1 MDRRPS
7 TLVVGTLLA
16 FVVFTSVGL
25 VLLPGVSVAGG
36 SSGSTKGQPTLALLG
51 QSPWVG
57 PDESFAAHLE
67 VKGATASSAPA
78 LKVTVY
84 SYLTSRSAFD
94 QTLTGPPTGRVLS
107 QSAPVAVST
116 LPSSS
121 GGGFNVSVAV
131 GTGSLGSSAPG
142 SPFSVDLRCPLG
154 SCGGVYPVTLTLT
167 NASGKTTFDQLTTYL
182 VYDAPATSTE
192 RLRLSVVVPLGLAP
206 QAPDAIGNLAPPS
219 EGSLE
224 SVTALAAG
232 LATHPEVPVTVDP
245 DPASALTMST
255 DGRPS
260 AHRALASVIAA
271 SAVASRQVVCSPF
284 TAVNPSAM
292 FADGLGTELSDQIT
306 RGAQVLSALGV
317 RAPTCAGPQATW
329 VSGSTLD
336 PAAITGLA
344 ALGYHDV
351 VLPPSAVEGPSTS
364 TTPSRLFTLSA
375 AKDATSQ
382 AAAGLTA
389 TLSDPGLGQQLQAA
403 TGPDAVLA
411 AYQLLS
417 ELALIYY
424 EAPNAT
430 TARGVV
436 AVAPGGWSPSPAFLS
451 SVLGGLDQNP
461 VIAPVT
467 LNDLF
472 SQVPVGGTVGGVAE
486 PTVRHPAAV
495 TEPTGAGALPAPRH
509 SRRPP
514 ETRRIRGCRRPH
526 RGVHRDRPPGPAAAV
541 GVRRAQ
547 GLAAV
552 RRRRRGRRGPGAP
565 ARDGDHP

>member
-1 MDRRPS
+1 MPRANPRAPIGCHAEVDRRPS

-306 RGAQVLSALGV
+306 RGAQVLSALGSGRRHARGRKPLGC
-317 RAPTCAGPQATW
+317 RAPPWT
-329 VSGSTLD
+329 
-336 PAAITGLA
+336 
-344 ALGYHDV
+344 
-351 VLPPSAVEGPSTS
+351 PP
-364 TTPSRLFTLSA
+364 
-375 AKDATSQ
+375 
-382 AAAGLTA
+382 
-389 TLSDPGLGQQLQAA
+389 
-403 TGPDAVLA
+403 
-411 AYQLLS
+411 
-417 ELALIYY
+417 
-424 EAPNAT
+424 
-430 TARGVV
+430 
-436 AVAPGGWSPSPAFLS
+436 PSPAWPHS
-451 SVLGGLDQNP
+451 ATTTSCSPRARWRGL
-461 VIAPVT
+461 
-467 LNDLF
+467 
-472 SQVPVGGTVGGVAE
+472 
-486 PTVRHPAAV
+486 
-495 TEPTGAGALPAPRH
+495 
-509 SRRPP
+509 RPP
-514 ETRRIRGCRRPH
+514 PRRAGSSPSVRP
-526 RGVHRDRPPGPAAAV
+526 RTPPPRPP
-541 GVRRAQ
+541 
-547 GLAAV
+547 
-552 RRRRRGRRGPGAP
+552 PG
-565 ARDGDHP
+565 